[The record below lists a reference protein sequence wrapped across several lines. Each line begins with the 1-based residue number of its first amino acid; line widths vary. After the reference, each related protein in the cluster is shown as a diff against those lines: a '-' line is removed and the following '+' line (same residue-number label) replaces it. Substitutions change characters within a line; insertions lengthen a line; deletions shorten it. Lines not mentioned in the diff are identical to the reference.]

1 MRSDMKRTRGGQ
13 IAGGAWVGLSM
24 ALVGCPQAAG
34 TVEIE
39 ISGEEAA
46 TMGFPVGDIAFVD
59 GWSVSFE
66 HVFISV
72 ETFELSDGTTAF
84 RSDARSVLVDLAAGD
99 QLVWTFP
106 SVPAQRWPDVSWH
119 IARPTAETRLLGSVT
134 DADRAAM
141 VADGVSF
148 RILGTA
154 THPTHG
160 VIDIDLALP
169 MAAHMEGC
177 VSGRDG
183 TDGIVVPASGTHRTQ
198 LTIHLDHLF
207 FDSARAEEPSLRFD
221 AWAAVAG
228 ADGTVTYE
236 DLALQNL
243 ADLTNAEGMPL
254 LDGEGNPV
262 VYEPPSTGLPM
273 QTLAAYVLAEAFT
286 VGHFEGE
293 GHCDY
298 HDHDGH

>member
-1 MRSDMKRTRGGQ
+1 MSMRR
-13 IAGGAWVGLSM
+13 VGSAM
-24 ALVGCPQAAG
+24 GVVAVAVGIGGCPAASG
-34 TVEIE
+34 TVEVE

-66 HVFISV
+66 HVLIVV
-72 ETFELSDGTTAF
+72 EDFGLSDGTT
-84 RSDARSVLVDLAAGD
+84 SVPLDAPSTLVDLAAGD
-99 QLVWTFP
+99 QLVWTHAG
-106 SVPAQRWPDVSWH
+106 VPAQRWSDVSWH
-119 IARPTAETRLLGSVT
+119 IARPTAATRLLGAVT
-134 DADRAAM
+134 AADRDAM
-141 VADGVSF
+141 VAAGVSF
-148 RILGTA
+148 RIVGTA

-160 VIDIDLALP
+160 AVAIDLALP

-177 VSGRDG
+177 VSGRDE

-207 FDSARAEEPSLRFD
+207 FDSARADEPNLRFD
-221 AWAAVAG
+221 AWAAAAG

-236 DLALQNL
+236 DLATQML
-243 ADLTNAEGMPL
+243 ADLRGLDGMPL
-254 LDGEGNPV
+254 LDGMGNPV
-262 VYEPPSTGLPM
+262 AYEPPASGLPM
-273 QTLAAYVLAEAFT
+273 QTLAAFVLAEAFT

-298 HDHDGH
+298 HDHDMH